1 MKKNVLITGERG
13 AGKTTLVRE
22 VVSELG
28 LKPGGYLT
36 RGIPERGMKR
46 WCEIISLTDGVVP
59 AMGIMAGR
67 EMDGAG
73 RFCGMRV
80 DRDVLEGVGAVA
92 LEKAIVV
99 SRLIV
104 MDEIG
109 NMEIVSPRF
118 QNAVIAAL
126 DSRTPVLGVIKLEP
140 GRFTDR
146 IKARPDIALL
156 KISNMNYD
164 VVKHYVKATVLAL
177 MNSYPGAPDRQSQH
191 RNNRG
196 GDETNPG

>member
-36 RGIPERGMKR
+36 RGVPERGAKR
-46 WCEIISLTDGVVP
+46 WCEIISLTDGIVP
-59 AMGIMAGR
+59 EREIMATR
-67 EMDGAG
+67 EIDGSG

-80 DRDVLEGVGAVA
+80 DQGVLERVGAVA
-92 LEKAIVV
+92 LEKAVGAY
-99 SRLIV
+99 RLIV

-109 NMEIVSPRF
+109 HMEIVSTRF
-118 QNAVIAAL
+118 QHAVIAAL

-140 GRFTDR
+140 GPFVDY
-146 IKARPDIALL
+146 IKARPDVTLI

-164 VVKHYVKATVLAL
+164 VVKHYVKAIIIAIMDPPAT
-177 MNSYPGAPDRQSQH
+177 GIKQH
-191 RNNRG
+191 RVYDFHQRY
-196 GDETNPG
+196 GDMPC

>member
-1 MKKNVLITGERG
+1 MNDHLKKNILITGERG
-13 AGKTTLVRE
+13 AGKSTLVRE
-22 VVSELG
+22 VASELG

-36 RGIPERGMKR
+36 KGIPERGTKR

-67 EMDGAG
+67 EIDGAG
-73 RFCGMRV
+73 RFRGMRV
-80 DRDVLEGVGAVA
+80 DRIVLERVGAVA
-92 LEKAIVV
+92 IERAIGS

-109 NMEIVSPRF
+109 NLEVVSPRF

-140 GRFTDR
+140 GCFTDR

-164 VVKHYVKATVLAL
+164 VVKHYVKATILSMMDPFAAGIKQYLA
-177 MNSYPGAPDRQSQH
+177 
-191 RNNRG
+191 
-196 GDETNPG
+196 